1 MSDYDRTAAEAEA
14 RDAAGLDRLRS
25 EYAPMLLRTTAAR
38 MQMRIDAILE
48 RDGDQKVAIEG
59 RGCGISFLFC
69 RDIVHALE
77 AGHDEIERLQRAIA
91 AADAAAD
98 TEMERVKACEH
109 IACGDEGWERVR
121 NICPSTA
128 AVAALRDA
136 FDQLRGELLVAKA
149 TTTRTGEMLDKA
161 LATLRNKHR
170 DPCPEASVVLCDDCP
185 PTGYPTDDTRCE
197 ECPRRS

>member
-77 AGHDEIERLQRAIA
+77 AGHGNA
-91 AADAAAD
+91 
-98 TEMERVKACEH
+98 
-109 IACGDEGWERVR
+109 
-121 NICPSTA
+121 PS
-128 AVAALRDA
+128 
-136 FDQLRGELLVAKA
+136 AKA
-149 TTTRTGEMLDKA
+149 DGF
-161 LATLRNKHR
+161 
-170 DPCPEASVVLCDDCP
+170 LC
-185 PTGYPTDDTRCE
+185 G
-197 ECPRRS
+197 